1 MYKYFRKYQK
11 LQHPGNISHHTM
23 VCWKPGQSARARGRA
38 CYPALPCTCA
48 GPPSALTQ
56 MRAVHTLLH
65 HTLVQF
71 QVLNKAFR
79 SYIDASSYIT
89 VGTPRSEEVPPTR
102 S

>member
-1 MYKYFRKYQK
+1 
-11 LQHPGNISHHTM
+11 M